1 MQGGE
6 LRTRPFKFTCQKL
19 SLNFATSA
27 AGSLQVELSDA
38 EGQPLPGFSLSD
50 SDEHFGDSLDRT
62 VTWQG
67 NTDVLSLAG
76 NPVRLRFRLRDAE
89 IYSFQFVE

>member
-1 MQGGE
+1 M
-6 LRTRPFKFTCQKL
+6 TRPFTFTGHKL

-27 AGSLQVELSDA
+27 AGSLHVELTDA
-38 EGQPLPGFSLSD
+38 EGQPLPGFSLAD

-62 VTWQG
+62 VTWKG
-67 NTDVLSLAG
+67 KTDVSSLAG